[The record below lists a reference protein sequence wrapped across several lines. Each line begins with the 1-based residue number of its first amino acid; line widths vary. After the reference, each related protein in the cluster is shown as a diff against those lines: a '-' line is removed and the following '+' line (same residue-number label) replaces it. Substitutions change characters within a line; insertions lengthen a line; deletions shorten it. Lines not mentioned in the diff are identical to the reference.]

1 MNTPL
6 YAYAIAA
13 IGFSAF
19 GLMVL
24 AAVLNGKD
32 VEEESFSCDD
42 IQKHHN
48 CWSYWAVC
56 PVCIKKWRRFTSKDG
71 DFNHVH
77 RCPNC
82 K

>member
-13 IGFSAF
+13 IGFAGF

-32 VEEESFSCDD
+32 VEDSFSSDV
-42 IQKHHN
+42 QKHHN